1 VQESSSSSFVPKK
14 SALSRAISS
23 HAPSASSP
31 LAAGSPSSSYSSAY
45 LSELKASTPSRPST
59 LSYQDAVSEG
69 LSRETM
75 IKYGIKPEADGT
87 SMAGLAHDSA
97 PAIPTEAAIL
107 AAKAKRSHLRSHP
120 DELEASS
127 ADDFIALDGRSGAV
141 SIRDEGSLSDL
152 AGSRLVREEDETG
165 DGEDE
170 HAGYTGADERVPL
183 GKRGKKEAKRRER
196 EGIREAI
203 EDRYV
208 SHDWAPRAAEGEADT
223 LHASRDAQ

>member
-1 VQESSSSSFVPKK
+1 
-14 SALSRAISS
+14 
-23 HAPSASSP
+23 
-31 LAAGSPSSSYSSAY
+31 
-45 LSELKASTPSRPST
+45 
-59 LSYQDAVSEG
+59 
-69 LSRETM
+69 M

-152 AGSRLVREEDETG
+152 AGSRLVREEDET
-165 DGEDE
+165 
-170 HAGYTGADERVPL
+170 VPL